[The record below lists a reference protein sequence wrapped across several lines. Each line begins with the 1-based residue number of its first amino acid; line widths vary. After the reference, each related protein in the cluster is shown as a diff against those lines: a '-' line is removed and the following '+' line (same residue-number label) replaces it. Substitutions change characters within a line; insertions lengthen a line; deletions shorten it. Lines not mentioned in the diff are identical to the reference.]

1 MATAGS
7 PMMFLYGPKTFLPL
21 GSLLTSTYTFFA
33 ASRHASMISG
43 GVPAV
48 LASTWIEIAGRSLV
62 LHLPEPD
69 LVPEPTGL
77 RARLEALA
85 RSLGIDEF
93 RMVLP
98 QGDAFA
104 EDFES
109 VLN

>member
-1 MATAGS
+1 MTR
-7 PMMFLYGPKTFLPL
+7 P
-21 GSLLTSTYTFFA
+21 
-33 ASRHASMISG
+33 
-43 GVPAV
+43 
-48 LASTWIEIAGRSLV
+48 V

-77 RARLEALA
+77 RAKLEALA